1 MMIFQVQQKTGL
13 RSADERTRRAKKGD
27 AMSKKIALSIAIFIG
42 LALGISHK
50 AMAADNFYEGKT
62 IRVAV
67 GFSAGGGYDTYTR
80 AVARHMGKH
89 IPGNPEFVVEN
100 MTGAG
105 SLVAANYTYNKADRD
120 GTFLGVWNSAYVLY
134 KALGDR
140 AVRLEPEKLGWIG
153 APVKGSPH
161 CSIMAFTG
169 LDSFED
175 ILKSGKS
182 LKMGATRA
190 GSTYND
196 LPKILNQTVG
206 TKFDVITGYA
216 GTSKILLGM
225 RSKELEG
232 GCFGWESARVTA
244 RPMLE
249 AKGDE
254 RLIPVIIHRKW
265 KDPLVK
271 DLPLIPEVIKAKADK
286 DGVAVYKAWGAQYD
300 FQRPWVAPPGVPK
313 DRLEILRKGFAATF
327 KDPEFLAE
335 AEKSKLYLDYVS
347 ADEINGLVKD
357 ILEITPKA
365 KESLQFLVRKQKE
378 T

>member
-1 MMIFQVQQKTGL
+1 MSYRIRLLTTVIAALLMTGVGSKA
-13 RSADERTRRAKKGD
+13 SAND
-27 AMSKKIALSIAIFIG
+27 
-42 LALGISHK
+42 
-50 AMAADNFYEGKT
+50 FYQGKT

-67 GFSAGGGYDTYTR
+67 GFAAGGGYDTYAR

-105 SLVAANYTYNKADRD
+105 SLIAANYTYNRADRD
-120 GTFLGVWNSAYVLY
+120 GTFLGVWNSAFVLY
-134 KALGDR
+134 QALGDR
-140 AVRLEPEKLGWIG
+140 AVRLDARKLGWIG

-161 CSIMAFTG
+161 CSVMEFTG

-196 LPKILNQTVG
+196 LPKILNQTIG
-206 TKFDVITGYA
+206 TKFNVITGYE

-225 RSKELEG
+225 RAKELEG
-232 GCFGWESARVTA
+232 GCWGWESARVVA
-244 RPMLE
+244 KPMLDAQGE
-249 AKGDE
+249 E

-265 KDPLVK
+265 KDPLVNE
-271 DLPLIPEVIKAKADK
+271 LPLIPEVIKAKAGT
-286 DGVAVYKAWGAQYD
+286 DGLSMYKAWVGQYE
-300 FQRPWVAPPGVPK
+300 FQRPFVAPPGVPEE
-313 DRLEILRKGFAATF
+313 RLETLRKGFTATF

-347 ADEINGLVKD
+347 AKEIDGHVKD
-357 ILEITPKA
+357 ILDITPRA
-365 KESLQFLVRKQKE
+365 KESLQFLVRKQKQN
-378 T
+378 

>member
-1 MMIFQVQQKTGL
+1 MKYRIRLFAVAIAAL
-13 RSADERTRRAKKGD
+13 LVVPYAPSAFAN
-27 AMSKKIALSIAIFIG
+27 
-42 LALGISHK
+42 
-50 AMAADNFYEGKT
+50 NFYEGKT
-62 IRVAV
+62 IRVIV

-105 SLVAANYTYNKADRD
+105 SLIAANYTYNRADKD
-120 GTFLGVWNSAYVLY
+120 GLTLGVWNSAFVLY
-134 KALGDR
+134 QALGDR
-140 AVRLEPEKLGWIG
+140 AVRIDAPKLGWIG

-169 LDSFED
+169 LDNFED
-175 ILKSGKS
+175 ILKSGRS

-196 LPKILNQTVG
+196 LPKILNQTIG
-206 TKFDVITGYA
+206 TKFDVITGYE

-232 GCFGWESARVTA
+232 GCWGWESARVTA

-271 DLPLIPEVIKAKADK
+271 DLPLIPEVIREKADK
-286 DGVAVYKAWGAQYD
+286 DGLAVYRAWGGQYE
-300 FQRPWVAPPGVPK
+300 FQRPWVVPPGVPK

-327 KDPEFLAE
+327 KDKEFLAE
-335 AEKSKLYLDYVS
+335 AEKSKLFLDYVS
-347 ADEINGLVKD
+347 ADAIYGHVKD
-357 ILEITPKA
+357 ILDISPKA
-365 KESLQFLVRKQKE
+365 KEDLQFLVRKQKE
-378 T
+378 TN